1 MCRPRFAIGELA
13 PKPLNAARG
22 PVLKSRAASV
32 FPQPFRT
39 RSMSPYFA
47 WLNRIANRSRPGTHA
62 RKLPARRRKQLSG
75 RGLEF
80 ETFEPRRTLA
90 GNVLASLSNGN
101 LLLAGDDESN
111 SVEVV
116 IRDSQVVVVGLSN
129 TTVNGQASVIVSSTT
144 SLNGRLAAYMAFG
157 DDRVA
162 IRAGVGLPDSVLIE
176 LGEGNNAFGMTG
188 VTVTRDVYVG
198 GGSDVDDI
206 ALASSTVGGGTVF
219 STGGGNDTISLQNMT
234 LRGHLAIHTGKNEDG
249 IELRDTTISGFLNLD
264 TGKGNDT
271 VSLADTVFSG
281 AADVLLGRGDDVI
294 RVEDATAAAR
304 MRVRG
309 KSGDDALQFTGTG
322 AAPAGFEFAGGRGDN
337 SFNGAAAT
345 AANDRGAIRG
355 AGAGNFDA
363 AAFTARFNDPTT
375 GLTARL
381 ATARLILVPTNVP
394 TLTLTA
400 AFQPSLLLQSSG
412 IQVTGTENLPIS
424 GTTTAGTTVELARD
438 GDGLFNDGS
447 VVADA
452 NGNYTVAA
460 SLLNNFDNEG
470 ENSIIVRARDI
481 AGNTLTQTLRVYFA
495 EGSVVRMATDRG
507 NIDIDLFD
515 TAAPLT
521 VANFKTYFARYTNSI
536 VHRSISAATDGLDV
550 IQGGGFTVSGN
561 TVSAVTTSA
570 PVTSGNANSGT
581 SQWFFNLDD
590 HATLDTQRFTVFG
603 RIIGTGLDVADAI
616 NALTEFDLADFTSQT
631 ALTDVPLENY
641 VPFSTLLPG
650 SVAVTSGSNVLT
662 GTGTS
667 FTQIDALDN
676 RIRIGDQ
683 EFVIS
688 SVISDTE
695 IRLATNSTVTTSG
708 AIARVNPEPTNENF
722 VVLSSVSE
730 LTLPD

>member
-1 MCRPRFAIGELA
+1 
-13 PKPLNAARG
+13 
-22 PVLKSRAASV
+22 
-32 FPQPFRT
+32 
-39 RSMSPYFA
+39 MSPYFA
-47 WLNRIANRSRPGTHA
+47 WLNRIADRNRKGTHA
-62 RKLPARRRKQLSG
+62 RKMPARRRKQVSG

-90 GNVLASLSNGN
+90 GNVLASLSIGN

-111 SVEVV
+111 SVEIV

-129 TTVNGQASVIVSSTT
+129 TTVNGLASVIVSSTT
-144 SLNGRLAAYMAFG
+144 SLNGRLAAFMAFG

-188 VTVTRDVYVG
+188 VTVTKDVYVG
-198 GGSDVDDI
+198 GGSGADDI
-206 ALASSTVGGGTVF
+206 ALASSTVGGGTVL

-234 LRGHLAIHTGKNEDG
+234 LRGHLAIHSGKNADG

-264 TGKGNDT
+264 TGRGNDT
-271 VSLADTVFSG
+271 ISLADAVFSG
-281 AADVLLGRGDDVI
+281 AADVLMGRGDDVI
-294 RVEDATAAAR
+294 RVEDATAAAK
-304 MRVRG
+304 MKIRG
-309 KSGDDALQFTGTG
+309 QSGDDALQFTGSGT
-322 AAPAGFEFAGGRGDN
+322 APAGFEYAGGWGDD
-337 SFNGAAAT
+337 SFNGTAAT

-355 AGAGNFDA
+355 AEAGNFDA
-363 AAFTARFNDPTT
+363 TAFTARFNDATT
-375 GLTARL
+375 GLNARLTTARQ
-381 ATARLILVPTNVP
+381 ILVPTNVP

-400 AFQPSLLLQSSG
+400 AFQASQLLQSSG

-460 SLLNNFDNEG
+460 SLLNNFTNEG

-495 EGSVVRMATDRG
+495 DGSVVRMATDRG

-515 TAAPLT
+515 AATPLT
-521 VANFKTYFARYTNSI
+521 VANFKTYFARYVNSI

-550 IQGGGFTVSGN
+550 IQGGGFTVNGT
-561 TVSAVTTSA
+561 TVTAVTTSA
-570 PVTSGNANSGT
+570 PVTSEFSAARPNVRGTIAMALSGNPNSGT
-581 SQWFFNLDD
+581 SQWFFNLAD
-590 HATLDTQRFTVFG
+590 HATLNTQQFTVFG
-603 RIIGTGLDVADAI
+603 RIIGTGIDVADAI
-616 NALTEFDLADFTSQT
+616 NALSEFDLTDFTSQG

-667 FTQIDALDN
+667 FTQIDALDD

-695 IRLATNSTVTTSG
+695 IRLATSSTVTTSG

-722 VVLSSVSE
+722 VVLSTVSQ
-730 LTLPD
+730 LTLPS

>member
-1 MCRPRFAIGELA
+1 
-13 PKPLNAARG
+13 
-22 PVLKSRAASV
+22 
-32 FPQPFRT
+32 
-39 RSMSPYFA
+39 
-47 WLNRIANRSRPGTHA
+47 
-62 RKLPARRRKQLSG
+62 
-75 RGLEF
+75 
-80 ETFEPRRTLA
+80 
-90 GNVLASLSNGN
+90 
-101 LLLAGDDESN
+101 
-111 SVEVV
+111 
-116 IRDSQVVVVGLSN
+116 
-129 TTVNGQASVIVSSTT
+129 
-144 SLNGRLAAYMAFG
+144 
-157 DDRVA
+157 
-162 IRAGVGLPDSVLIE
+162 
-176 LGEGNNAFGMTG
+176 
-188 VTVTRDVYVG
+188 
-198 GGSDVDDI
+198 
-206 ALASSTVGGGTVF
+206 
-219 STGGGNDTISLQNMT
+219 
-234 LRGHLAIHTGKNEDG
+234 
-249 IELRDTTISGFLNLD
+249 
-264 TGKGNDT
+264 
-271 VSLADTVFSG
+271 
-281 AADVLLGRGDDVI
+281 VLLGRGDDVI

-570 PVTSGNANSGT
+570 PVTSEFSTTRRNVRGTIAMALTSGNANSGT